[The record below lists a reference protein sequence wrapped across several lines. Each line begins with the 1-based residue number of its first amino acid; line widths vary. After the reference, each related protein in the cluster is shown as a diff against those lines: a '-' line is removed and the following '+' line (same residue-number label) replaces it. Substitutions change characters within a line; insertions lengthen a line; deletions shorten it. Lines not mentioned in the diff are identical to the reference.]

1 MLKPFISGAIAMAC
15 FTIAL
20 FLFRFWRRTRD
31 RLFLMF
37 SAAFALMMIERIILV
52 TIGSSH
58 EFAPYVY
65 LVRLLAFVLIIA
77 AIVDKNR
84 KAGA

>member
-1 MLKPFISGAIAMAC
+1 MLKPFISGAIAMTC

-20 FLFRFWRRTRD
+20 FLFRFWRRTND

-37 SAAFALMMIERIILV
+37 SAAFMIMMSERIVLV

-58 EFAPYVY
+58 EFAPFVY
-65 LVRLLAFVLIIA
+65 IVRLIAFLLIIV

-84 KAGA
+84 KSAT

>member
-1 MLKPFISGAIAMAC
+1 MLKPFISGAICMAC

-37 SAAFALMMIERIILV
+37 GAAFLLMMIERIILV
-52 TIGSSH
+52 SIGSSH

-65 LVRLLAFVLIIA
+65 VVRLLAFVLIIA

-84 KAGA
+84 TAGA